1 MIDATRPNY
10 TAYPL
15 IRQARAMVDAGD
27 LGAVRVVQVEYA
39 QDWLTAAAQGK
50 QASWRTDPAR
60 AGMGGCVGD
69 IGTHAFNLANFVTG
83 QRATGIAADLQT
95 FVPGRQVDDN
105 VQVLLRFDGGAR
117 GMLWASQLA
126 VGNENGLRLRLYGE
140 RGGLGWAQENPNCMT
155 ITRFGQPKTIITRG
169 GPGTGDQAAA
179 VTRVHAGHP
188 EGYLEGFATIYREAA
203 ALIRGQGAALLPGLA
218 DGIDGM
224 RFIAACIASSRANTA
239 WVAL

>member
-1 MIDATRPNY
+1 M
-10 TAYPL
+10 
-15 IRQARAMVDAGD
+15 
-27 LGAVRVVQVEYA
+27 
-39 QDWLTAAAQGK
+39 
-50 QASWRTDPAR
+50 
-60 AGMGGCVGD
+60 
-69 IGTHAFNLANFVTG
+69 TG

-126 VGNENGLRLRLYGE
+126 VGNENGLRLRLYGK
-140 RGGLGWAQENPNCMT
+140 RGGLEWAQENPNRMT
-155 ITRFGQPKTIITRG
+155 ITRFGQPKTIITHG

-179 VTRVHAGHP
+179 VTRVPAGHP